1 MRLLVAR
8 HSIVLNQ
15 DTLLFPHHLDPNRRN
30 DYSEVLAEM
39 VPHPTRTDVWGL
51 KNISGQTWT
60 TIPPNGGSVVEV
72 PAGKSVSLLP
82 GLRIRFGMSEG
93 TLM

>member
-1 MRLLVAR
+1 MVSR

-39 VPHPTRTDVWGL
+39 VPHPQKPDVWGL
-51 KNISGQTWT
+51 KNTSGQSWLSVA
-60 TIPPNGGSVVEV
+60 PSSGSQVEV
-72 PAGKSVSLLP
+72 ATGKSVSLIP
-82 GLRIRFGMSEG
+82 GLRIRFGVAEG
-93 TLM
+93 TVL